1 MSMGTKMDIDK
12 VSLELSQEIALE
24 SIEKALPP
32 KLLYRFRRWMRQMRQ
47 TSPIAEMPVGKFE
60 QIVFEKFKEIQSSSG
75 VLAKNEASASF
86 YDGGIIKMDF
96 GSEIKSSVKE
106 AALRWA
112 KKKGLKVVEMS
123 LNKSSNSVTAY
134 TFASS
139 DNAIEGKCIKKI
151 KWSL

>member
-1 MSMGTKMDIDK
+1 MDIDK

-24 SIEKALPP
+24 SIEKTLPP

-60 QIVFEKFKEIQSSSG
+60 QIVFEKFKEIQGASN
-75 VLAKNEASASF
+75 VLAKNEASAEF
-86 YDGGIIKMDF
+86 YDGGIVKMDF
-96 GSEIKSSVKE
+96 GSDIKSSVKE

-123 LNKSSNSVTAY
+123 LNKTAASISTYKFAASDSSV
-134 TFASS
+134 
-139 DNAIEGKCIKKI
+139 EGKCVKKV
-151 KWSL
+151 KWTLN

>member
-1 MSMGTKMDIDK
+1 MDIDK
-12 VSLELSQEIALE
+12 VSLELTQEIALE
-24 SIEKALPP
+24 SIEKTLPP

-47 TSPIAEMPVGKFE
+47 TSPIANLPVGKFE
-60 QIVFEKFKEIQSSSG
+60 QIVFEKFKEIQSSTA
-75 VLAKNEASASF
+75 LAKNEAAASF

-96 GSEIKSSVKE
+96 GSDIKASVKD

-123 LNKSSNSVTAY
+123 LNKSADEVSTY
-134 TFASS
+134 KFAAS
-139 DNAIEGKCIKKI
+139 DSASEGHCIKRV

>member
-1 MSMGTKMDIDK
+1 MDIDK

-24 SIEKALPP
+24 SIEKTLPP

-60 QIVFEKFKEIQSSSG
+60 QIVFEKFKEIQAASD
-75 VLAKNEASASF
+75 VLAKNEASAAF

-96 GSEIKSSVKE
+96 GSDIKSSVKE

-112 KKKGLKVVEMS
+112 KKKGLKVVEIS
-123 LNKSSNSVTAY
+123 LNKSTAAVSTY
-134 TFASS
+134 KFATS
-139 DNAIEGKCIKKI
+139 DESTQGKCIKKI
-151 KWSL
+151 KWTL